1 MLSVI
6 CVERTSKAPRKMP
19 GNASTR
25 APHLAVDVCP
35 AALPT
40 SLSANPTWRRSRV
53 LTAQAAFGFSP
64 GLVVALGSQSIGYQ
78 LALGWLWDGLWGLKR
93 DSPDMSGGS

>member
-1 MLSVI
+1 
-6 CVERTSKAPRKMP
+6 MP

-64 GLVVALGSQSIGYQ
+64 GLVVALGGFEQPATNLISPGRVA
-78 LALGWLWDGLWGLKR
+78 LAANWVTNGTFNNIDTQATNARRFHRAAKVH
-93 DSPDMSGGS
+93 